1 MESDPASI
9 PVEVIQGNSL
19 IVRLGEEKRLQ
30 RAYVSSERILLS
42 YLQWIGLQNGKF
54 LWATSLRL
62 SPQKLRK
69 VDNFILYT
77 PESDLSLCSKIV
89 ATGSPWNAL
98 DKRWIEDD
106 EYLPVLDLP
115 ESKRIWIKCGE
126 GRPVRI
132 NPADYQLQHARNGKH
147 ESLLKMYED
156 SDKAPYQYVEVIPE
170 LRKAKETKAEGG
182 KEAKECR

>member
-9 PVEVIQGNSL
+9 PIETIQGNSL

-42 YLQWIGLQNGKF
+42 YLQWIHLQEGKF
-54 LWATSLRL
+54 LWVTSLRL

-77 PESDLSLCSKIV
+77 PECELSVCSKIV
-89 ATGSPWNAL
+89 DSGSPWRPY
-98 DKRWIEDD
+98 DKRWLEDTD
-106 EYLPVLDLP
+106 YLPVLDLP
-115 ESKRIWIKCGE
+115 EPKRIWIKCGQ

-132 NPADYQLQHARNGKH
+132 NPADYQLQHAKNGKH
-147 ESLLKMYED
+147 ESLLKMYEQ

-170 LRKAKETKAEGG
+170 LRQPKRAKSPSAKGAKA
-182 KEAKECR
+182 

>member
-42 YLQWIGLQNGKF
+42 YLQWIQLQNGKF
-54 LWATSLRL
+54 LWVTSLRL

-77 PESDLSLCSKIV
+77 PECELSVCSKIV
-89 ATGSPWNAL
+89 ESGSPWRPH
-98 DKRWIEDD
+98 DKRWIEDTD
-106 EYLPVLDLP
+106 YLPVLDIP
-115 ESKRIWIKCGE
+115 ESKRIWIKCGQ

-132 NPADYQLQHARNGKH
+132 NPADYQLQHAKNGKH
-147 ESLLKMYED
+147 ESLLKMYEQ

-170 LRKAKETKAEGG
+170 LRQAKNAKAPGAKETKA
-182 KEAKECR
+182 